1 VAKAYELIANVK
13 YKGKPRVIGE
23 KIEIDDKDI
32 ESFRTRK
39 LITGNAEEVLG
50 NEPPEEKSFSQMNA
64 TELKA
69 IAEGLSVEGFDS
81 MTKVQLVK
89 VIQNKRADISLAEL
103 KARAEASGIDG
114 FKTMTEEELLKALG
128 E

>member
-13 YKGKPRVIGE
+13 YKGKPRKIGE
-23 KIEIDDKDI
+23 KIEIEDKDL

-39 LITGNAEEVLG
+39 LITGNAEEAPG
-50 NEPPEEKSFSQMNA
+50 NEPPKEKSLSQMNA

-69 IAEGLSVEGFDS
+69 IAEGLGVVGFDS
-81 MTKVQLVK
+81 MTKAQLVEE
-89 VIQNKRADISLAEL
+89 IQSKQADISLAEL
-103 KARAEASGIDG
+103 KSRAEASGIDG
-114 FKTMTEEELLKALG
+114 FETMTEEELLKALG

>member
-13 YKGKPRVIGE
+13 YKGKPRSIGE

-32 ESFRTRK
+32 EFFRTRK
-39 LITGNAEEVLG
+39 LITGNAEEAPG
-50 NEPPEEKSFSQMNA
+50 NEPVKEKLLSQMNA
-64 TELKA
+64 MELKA
-69 IAEGLSVEGFDS
+69 IAEGLSVEGFGS
-81 MTKVQLVK
+81 MTKARLVEA
-89 VIQNKRADISLAEL
+89 IQSKQADISLAEL

-114 FKTMTEEELLKALG
+114 FETMTEEELLKALG